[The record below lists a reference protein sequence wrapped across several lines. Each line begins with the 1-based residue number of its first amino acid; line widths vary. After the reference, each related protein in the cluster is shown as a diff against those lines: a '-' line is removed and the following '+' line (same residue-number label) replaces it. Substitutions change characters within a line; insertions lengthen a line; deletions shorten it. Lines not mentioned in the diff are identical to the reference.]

1 MENNYI
7 NLMIDSLNKKN
18 AVLDALLTKTEQQ
31 KDLVSVEETD
41 WDAFD
46 RTVDEK
52 GDLIS
57 EITKLDEGF
66 DALFSRVKEEIDANG
81 NLYKDKIAEMQKLIK
96 EITDK
101 SAKLSAEE
109 LRNKN
114 LIEKKFREER
124 NNIKQS
130 KMGTKA
136 ALNYYQKMNKINV
149 VDPQLMDKKS

>member
-1 MENNYI
+1 
-7 NLMIDSLNKKN
+7 
-18 AVLDALLTKTEQQ
+18 
-31 KDLVSVEETD
+31 
-41 WDAFD
+41 
-46 RTVDEK
+46 
-52 GDLIS
+52 
-57 EITKLDEGF
+57 
-66 DALFSRVKEEIDANG
+66 
-81 NLYKDKIAEMQKLIK
+81 MQKLIK